1 MAERIKHIYRLISRR
16 VRIAAT
22 CVVILILVGFA
33 VIFLIGRTTRERD
46 ELSYYELTSE
56 IEDSCILDFC
66 DEIGEENII
75 DQDEYG
81 RILVSSGNI
90 AERNSISSQDT
101 VVAYMVL
108 LPSGGYYYFK
118 HLPNVYYLVTCEDNT
133 DSEGFR
139 QFLSD
144 NHWGEEL
151 SATIDQ
157 YVSFGYPYHLMD
169 RELLDSHEGFKYY
182 DYIDDAYDYVK
193 QNVCA
198 DIVQLNTIPSYK
210 DYKLMSAY
218 INKDDGNLYVVI
230 SDCNDLDDITYSNY
244 LIRYDHF
251 REDVESIKETVDWV
265 NECKIFDKEWNCVYE
280 QGMDAIRIS

>member
-1 MAERIKHIYRLISRR
+1 MSEKANKVFRFLMKLARIGAVCSILFIVIS
-16 VRIAAT
+16 IA
-22 CVVILILVGFA
+22 CLFI
-33 VIFLIGRTTRERD
+33 IGMEPRYSD
-46 ELSYYELTSE
+46 ELSYHDLTSE
-56 IEDSCILDFC
+56 IEENCILDFC
-66 DEIGEENII
+66 EDIDDNNII

-81 RILVSSGNI
+81 RILISSGNI
-90 AERNSISSQDT
+90 AERNSIATQDT

-108 LPSGGYYYFK
+108 LPSGGYQYFK

-133 DSEGFR
+133 DTEEFR

-169 RELLDSHEGFKYY
+169 RELLDTHEGFKYY

-193 QNVCA
+193 QNICA

-230 SDCNDLDDITYSNY
+230 SDCNDLDNITYSNY

-251 REDVESIKETVDWV
+251 REDLESIKETVDWV
-265 NECKIFDKEWNCVYE
+265 NECKIFDKEWNCIYE
-280 QGMDAIRIS
+280 QCMDAIRTS

>member
-1 MAERIKHIYRLISRR
+1 MSEKANKVFRFLMKLARIGAVCS
-16 VRIAAT
+16 
-22 CVVILILVGFA
+22 ILVI
-33 VIFLIGRTTRERD
+33 VIGIACLFFIGMEPRYSD
-46 ELSYYELTSE
+46 ELSYYDLTSE
-56 IEDSCILDFC
+56 IEESCILDFC
-66 DEIGEENII
+66 DEIVEDNII

-81 RILVSSGNI
+81 RILLSSGNI
-90 AERNSISSQDT
+90 AERNSISARNT
-101 VVAYMVL
+101 VIAYMVL
-108 LPSGGYYYFK
+108 LRSGGYQYFK
-118 HLPNVYYLVTCEDNT
+118 HLPNMYYLVTCEDNV
-133 DSEGFR
+133 DSEEFR

-169 RELLDSHEGFKYY
+169 RELLDSHADFKYY

-193 QNVCA
+193 QNICA
-198 DIVQLNTIPSYK
+198 DIVQLNTIKSYK

-230 SDCNDLDDITYSNY
+230 SNCNDLDNITYSNH

-251 REDVESIKETVDWV
+251 REDLESVKETVNWV
-265 NECKIFDKEWNCVYE
+265 NECKIFDKDWYCVYE
-280 QGMDAIRIS
+280 QGMDAIRPY

>member
-1 MAERIKHIYRLISRR
+1 MSEKANKVFRFLMKLARIGAVCSILFIVIS
-16 VRIAAT
+16 IA
-22 CVVILILVGFA
+22 CLFI
-33 VIFLIGRTTRERD
+33 IGMEPRYSD
-46 ELSYYELTSE
+46 ELSYYDLTSE
-56 IEDSCILDFC
+56 IEESCILDFC
-66 DEIGEENII
+66 DEIVEDNII

-101 VVAYMVL
+101 VIAYMVL

-118 HLPNVYYLVTCEDNT
+118 HLPNVYYLVKCEDNVE
-133 DSEGFR
+133 SEEFR

-169 RELLDSHEGFKYY
+169 RELLDSHEGFKYSEY
-182 DYIDDAYDYVK
+182 VDGAYDYVK

-198 DIVQLNTIPSYK
+198 DIVQLNSIPSYK

-218 INKDDGNLYVVI
+218 INKEDGNLYVVI

-251 REDVESIKETVDWV
+251 REDLESIKETVDWV
-265 NECKIFDKEWNCVYE
+265 NECKIFDKDWNCIYE
-280 QGMDAIRIS
+280 QCMDAIRIS

>member
-1 MAERIKHIYRLISRR
+1 MSEKANKVFRFLMKLTRIGAVCS
-16 VRIAAT
+16 
-22 CVVILILVGFA
+22 ILVI
-33 VIFLIGRTTRERD
+33 VIGIACLFFIGMEPRYSD
-46 ELSYYELTSE
+46 ELSYYDLTSE
-56 IEDSCILDFC
+56 IDESFILDFC
-66 DEIGEENII
+66 DKIDEDNII

-81 RILVSSGNI
+81 RILLSSGNI
-90 AERNSISSQDT
+90 AERNSISTQDT

-108 LPSGGYYYFK
+108 LRSGGYQYFK
-118 HLPNVYYLVTCEDNT
+118 HLPKVDYFVAYEDNT
-133 DSEGFR
+133 DSEEFR
-139 QFLSD
+139 QFLED

-169 RELLDSHEGFKYY
+169 RELLDSHKGFKYSEY
-182 DYIDDAYDYVK
+182 VDGAYDYVK
-193 QNVCA
+193 QNICA

-230 SDCNDLDDITYSNY
+230 SDCNDLDNITYSNY

-251 REDVESIKETVDWV
+251 REDLESIKETVDWV
-265 NECKIFDKEWNCVYE
+265 NECKIFDKDWYCVYE
-280 QGMDAIRIS
+280 QGMDAIRR

>member
-1 MAERIKHIYRLISRR
+1 MSKKTRDLIQ
-16 VRIAAT
+16 RIA
-22 CVVILILVGFA
+22 ILIMVLMLALIPIG
-33 VIFLIGRTTRERD
+33 IFILYIYTRQPID
-46 ELSYYELTSE
+46 HGYVSYYDLTSE

-101 VVAYMVL
+101 VIAYMVL

-118 HLPNVYYLVTCEDNT
+118 HLPNVYYLVTCEDNV
-133 DSEGFR
+133 DSEEFR

-144 NHWGEEL
+144 NHWDEEL

-169 RELLDSHEGFKYY
+169 RELLDTHEGFKYSEY
-182 DYIDDAYDYVK
+182 VDGAYDYVK
-193 QNVCA
+193 QNICA

-218 INKDDGNLYVVI
+218 INKEDGNLNVVI
-230 SDCNDLDDITYSNY
+230 SDCNDLDNITYSNY

-251 REDVESIKETVDWV
+251 REDLESIKETVDWV

-280 QGMDAIRIS
+280 QGMDAIRR

>member
-46 ELSYYELTSE
+46 ELSYYDLTSE

-66 DEIGEENII
+66 DEIDEDNII

-101 VVAYMVL
+101 VIVYMVL

-118 HLPNVYYLVTCEDNT
+118 HLPNVYYLVTCEDNV
-133 DSEGFR
+133 DSEEFR

-144 NHWGEEL
+144 NHWDEEL

-251 REDVESIKETVDWV
+251 REDLESIKETVDWV

>member
-1 MAERIKHIYRLISRR
+1 MSEKANKVFRFLMKLARIGAVCS
-16 VRIAAT
+16 
-22 CVVILILVGFA
+22 ILVI
-33 VIFLIGRTTRERD
+33 VIGIACLFFIGMEPRYSD
-46 ELSYYELTSE
+46 ELSYYDLTSE
-56 IEDSCILDFC
+56 IEESCILNFC
-66 DEIGEENII
+66 DEIDEDNII

-81 RILVSSGNI
+81 RILLSSGNI
-90 AERNSISSQDT
+90 AERNSISTQDT

-108 LPSGGYYYFK
+108 LRSGGYQYFK
-118 HLPNVYYLVTCEDNT
+118 HLPKVDYFVAYEDNT
-133 DSEGFR
+133 DSEEFR
-139 QFLSD
+139 QFLED

-169 RELLDSHEGFKYY
+169 RELLDSHADFKYSEY
-182 DYIDDAYDYVK
+182 VDGAYDYVK
-193 QNVCA
+193 QNISA
-198 DIVQLNTIPSYK
+198 DIVKLNTIQSYK

-230 SDCNDLDDITYSNY
+230 SDCNDLDNITYSNH

-251 REDVESIKETVDWV
+251 REDLESVKETVDWV

-280 QGMDAIRIS
+280 QGMDAIRR